1 MTSATAPIESATPAA
16 APRRETVGGFDWRR
30 LLGRGSL
37 HASIIALLL
46 LWIMPTF
53 GLLISSVRD
62 QQAIASTG
70 WWTVFQNPLDFTQYT
85 LENYDAVIN
94 NPNYDMGRAFV
105 NSLFIAVPATLFP
118 LFVAASAAYAF
129 SWMRFPG
136 RDWLFVILVGML
148 IVPLQ
153 MTFIPVLRLFNSV
166 GVTNNDNFPY
176 LGIWLAHTGYG
187 LPYAI
192 YLLRNYMGSL
202 PREIFES
209 AFLDGCSHRTAF
221 FRLALPLSVPVIASL
236 VIFQFLWVW
245 NDLLVALI
253 YVGGGR
259 YAPLTYALSG
269 LVNSLGQDW
278 HLLTAAAF
286 VSMFLPLI
294 VFLSLQ
300 RYFVRGMLAGSVKG

>member
-1 MTSATAPIESATPAA
+1 MTTARAA
-16 APRRETVGGFDWRR
+16 APIQGTAALQGQVRTIDWRR
-30 LLGRGSL
+30 LLPRTVL
-37 HASIIALLL
+37 HASIIALVI
-46 LWIMPTF
+46 LWILPTF
-53 GLLISSVRD
+53 GLLISSFRHASD
-62 QQAIASTG
+62 ISSTG
-70 WWTVFQNPLDFTQYT
+70 WWTVFRTPLDFTKYT

-94 NPNYDMGRAFV
+94 NPNYDMGRAFL
-105 NSLFIAVPATLFP
+105 NSLIIALPATIAP
-118 LFVAASAAYAF
+118 LFFAASAAYAF
-129 SWMRFPG
+129 AWMQFPG
-136 RDWLFVILVGML
+136 RNVLFVILVGML

-153 MTFIPVLRLFNSV
+153 LTFIPVLRLFNNV
-166 GVTNNDNFPY
+166 GITNNDSFPY
-176 LGIWLAHTGYG
+176 LGIWIAHTAYG

-209 AFLDGCSHRTAF
+209 AFLDGCSNRTAF
-221 FRLALPLSVPVIASL
+221 FRLALPLSVPAIASL

-278 HLLTAAAF
+278 QLLTAAAF

-294 VFLSLQ
+294 VFLGLQ
-300 RYFVRGMLAGSVKG
+300 RYFVRGLLAGSVKG

>member
-1 MTSATAPIESATPAA
+1 
-16 APRRETVGGFDWRR
+16 
-30 LLGRGSL
+30 L
-37 HASIIALLL
+37 IALIA
-46 LWIMPTF
+46 LWILPTF
-53 GLLISSVRD
+53 GLFVSSFRHAPD
-62 QQAIASTG
+62 IASTG
-70 WWTVFQNPLDFTQYT
+70 WWTVFRTPLDFTKYT

-94 NPNYDMGRAFV
+94 NPNYDMGRAFL
-105 NSLFIAVPATLFP
+105 NSLIITIPATFFP
-118 LFVAASAAYAF
+118 LFFAASAAYAF
-129 SWMRFPG
+129 AWMKFPG
-136 RDWLFVILVGML
+136 RNVLFVVLVGLL

-153 MTFIPVLRLFNSV
+153 LTFIPVLRLFNNLDI
-166 GVTNNDNFPY
+166 TNNPY
-176 LGIWLAHTGYG
+176 VPFLGIWIAHTGYG

-209 AFLDGCSHRTAF
+209 AFLDGCSNLTAF
-221 FRLALPLSVPVIASL
+221 FRLALPLSVPAIASL

-278 HLLTAAAF
+278 QLLTAAAF

-294 VFLSLQ
+294 VFLALQ
-300 RYFVRGMLAGSVKG
+300 RFFVRGLMAGSVKG